1 MNVILLERIRNL
13 GDLGAQVS
21 VKAGFA
27 RNYLIPNGKA
37 VMATKDNLV
46 QFETRRKELEKIA
59 EAKLNEAKERATQ
72 LDVLSLTL
80 EANASEEGKLYG
92 SIGTHEIHKAVV
104 DAGYAVEKR
113 EVQLPLGAIH
123 DLGEYEVHVRVHTDV
138 TATVRVNV
146 IAAK

>member
-92 SIGTHEIHKAVV
+92 SIGTHEIHKAIV